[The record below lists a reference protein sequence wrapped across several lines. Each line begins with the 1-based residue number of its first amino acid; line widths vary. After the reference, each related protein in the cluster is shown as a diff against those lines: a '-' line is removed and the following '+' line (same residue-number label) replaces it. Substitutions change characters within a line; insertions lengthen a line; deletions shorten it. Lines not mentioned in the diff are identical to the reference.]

1 MMTANQGRNFRRTTA
16 AAGCV
21 ILLMAA
27 AGALAEQTV
36 LCPTGLRATIH
47 TAEEITSSLL
57 TGDKSAPVLVHPA
70 VGSLELASGT
80 GTLFPYDEAQVA
92 SALETMRGFVTT
104 AEVEIFLLPAPPAA
118 VGSSYASRN
127 VIFLAPGT
135 GAIPPMTQAYIATHE
150 LGHVLTWAFLDG
162 DPARWSAYQDLRGL
176 DPMLNGPEARH
187 ADRAREILAEDV
199 RFLFGGPL
207 ATSTGTIENHDL
219 ATPDQVLGLED
230 LLAGYFAG
238 RGSLPAG
245 LPSTAFPNP
254 CNPLT
259 TVEMSLPSGASAGEA
274 SLDIYD
280 LRGALVRTVTGGYQA
295 NGRVSLQWDGST
307 GTGAMAASGRY
318 LYVIRL
324 GSHSSR
330 GAVTLVR

>member
-1 MMTANQGRNFRRTTA
+1 MMTAKQGRNFRRTTTA
-16 AAGCV
+16 TGCA

-27 AGALAEQTV
+27 AGALAGQTV
-36 LCPTGLRATIH
+36 VCPTGLRATIH
-47 TAEEITSSLL
+47 TAEEITAFLL
-57 TGDKSAPVLVHPA
+57 TGEKGAPVLVHPA
-70 VGSLELASGT
+70 VGSLGLASGT
-80 GTLFPYDEAQVA
+80 APLFPYDEVQVA
-92 SALETMRGFVTT
+92 AALEAIHGFVTT
-104 AEVEIFLLPAPPAA
+104 LEVEVFLLPAPPAE
-118 VGSSYASRN
+118 VGSSFASRN

-135 GAIPPMTQAYIATHE
+135 GPIPATTQAYIASHE

-162 DPARWSAYQDLRGL
+162 DPARWSAYLDLRGL
-176 DPMLNGPEARH
+176 DPVLNGPEARH

-219 ATPDQVLGLED
+219 ATPDQVTGLED
-230 LLAGYFAG
+230 LLAGFFSG
-238 RGSLPAG
+238 RGSIPTG

-259 TVEMSLPSGASAGEA
+259 TVEMSLPAGAPSGEA
-274 SLDIYD
+274 VLAIYD
-280 LRGALVRTVTGGYQA
+280 LRGARVRTVTGGYQA

-307 GTGAMAASGRY
+307 DTGALAASGRY
-318 LYVIRL
+318 LYVIGL